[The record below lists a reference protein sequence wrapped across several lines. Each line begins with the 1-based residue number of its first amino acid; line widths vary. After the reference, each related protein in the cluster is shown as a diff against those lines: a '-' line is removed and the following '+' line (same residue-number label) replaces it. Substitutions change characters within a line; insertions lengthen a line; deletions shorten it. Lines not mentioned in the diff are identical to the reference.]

1 VQAIWKR
8 TFKGLKYSGLLVMC
22 KNGGMKGRAL
32 LKLGI
37 MIAKES
43 GKREAKDTCWRIS
56 DHVHCEVKLTPRVSK
71 ELY

>member
-1 VQAIWKR
+1 MSPSRKR

-22 KNGGMKGRAL
+22 ENGGLKGKEP

-43 GKREAKDTCWRIS
+43 GMRKEKDT
-56 DHVHCEVKLTPRVSK
+56 
-71 ELY
+71 